1 MSTVTGKMLRINLSD
16 KSSEKIHIK
25 EEWKDLYVG
34 GEGYAAKILYDNL
47 QPGMDPMDE
56 RNLLVFTTGP
66 LTGTRAPSS
75 GRLVIG
81 YKSPLTG
88 TIGMMNVGGHLA
100 PMVKRA
106 GYDVIAIT
114 GKSETPVYLYVKDDE
129 VEFRDATTLWGKDTG
144 GVGCRGLCTGGA

>member
-16 KSSEKIHIK
+16 KSSERVQIK

-88 TIGMMNVGGHLA
+88 TIGRSSSHQELAADHL
-100 PMVKRA
+100 
-106 GYDVIAIT
+106 
-114 GKSETPVYLYVKDDE
+114 
-129 VEFRDATTLWGKDTG
+129 
-144 GVGCRGLCTGGA
+144 